1 MRLRWGL
8 TGLDRALSGAA
19 WTLVLLACVAALLPV
34 LWIAISAFLPLSSV
48 LQGRVIPD
56 ALTLENFERVLAR
69 YPVGAAILRSLLVG
83 GVCASAQVLL
93 GLPAAYAL
101 READPHPRLLPLYVF
116 LMSIPG
122 ELLIIPLWGLLRDLG
137 MIETLW
143 ALIVPFLVY
152 PFGIFLMYLG
162 LKRLPRDYFEAAKV
176 DGANLYQLLR
186 HVVAP
191 LLSAEM
197 ITAFI
202 LGFGV
207 AWNMVLFP
215 VVFASQE
222 RVWTVQIALREIQI
236 REPGQW
242 GLIGAAALLTAL
254 PLLVLY
260 VLFERRIIA
269 MFQGGVKG

>member
-1 MRLRWGL
+1 MRLRSGL
-8 TGLDRALSGAA
+8 TRLDRALSGAA

-56 ALTLENFERVLAR
+56 TLTLENFERVLAR
-69 YPVGAAILRSLLVG
+69 YPVVAAILRSLLVG

-101 READPHPRLLPLYVF
+101 READPNPRLLPLYVF

-152 PFGIFLMYLG
+152 PFGVFLMYLG
-162 LKRLPRDYFEAAKV
+162 LKRLPKDFFEAAKV
-176 DGANLYQLLR
+176 DGANTLQLLR

-242 GLIGAAALLTAL
+242 GVIGAAALLTAL
-254 PLLVLY
+254 PLLILY
-260 VLFERRIIA
+260 VLFERRIVA